1 MFQSYN
7 EKACQFECRLKFA
20 ARQAG
25 CIPWDYPVPQRS
37 AGGDDLDWGAL
48 EICRSNHSGE
58 NGENRLSVFERAMD
72 SDAALR
78 QSGCDDCSPNCEE
91 VTFETQVN
99 TLELDV
105 EGLCDRNG
113 DWRSIDRV
121 MRDWQRVSST
131 AAHWAGEISPANYRR
146 WFETM
151 KLDKWTALGVTNFSY
166 GLPTDDAIKMCK
178 KVISSRDIFIALLPG
193 LEPCRYTNSMWRRSW
208 CRLPNRSSFRSRR
221 ECVSRFRISWQS
233 SVISSQISSASNHY
247 GKMLILIYF

>member
-178 KVISSRDIFIALLPG
+178 KVISSRGIFLAPARTRTLQIYKLDVAKIVVQIADPIVVQIKKGVRITFPDQLAVIGNFLSDLG
-193 LEPCRYTNSMWRRSW
+193 
-208 CRLPNRSSFRSRR
+208 SF
-221 ECVSRFRISWQS
+221 
-233 SVISSQISSASNHY
+233 
-247 GKMLILIYF
+247 

>member
-178 KVISSRDIFIALLPG
+178 KVISSRGIFLAPARTRTLQIYKLDVAKIVVQIADPIVVQIKKGVRITFPDQLAVIGNFLSDIV
-193 LEPCRYTNSMWRRSW
+193 
-208 CRLPNRSSFRSRR
+208 SF
-221 ECVSRFRISWQS
+221 
-233 SVISSQISSASNHY
+233 
-247 GKMLILIYF
+247 